1 MEQINTNSNTASTDQ
16 FSLPDFLERCAS
28 KWKWF
33 VLSVLVCMGMGT
45 FYIMRT
51 QPKYQRSMEVLVK
64 DQEGGGGAADIAG
77 AFSSL
82 GLVSSNTNVY
92 NELISLL
99 SPAVMY
105 EVVEKLGLD
114 INYALKGFPRGTTLY
129 GSNLPMLVKFSD
141 LKEQQSASFRMDVAP
156 DGSARLYKFV
166 AHLPEGKVKYDDEV
180 RLAPGFQSAKTPV
193 GTILFLKNPRYK
205 APEDDPDKDKTKT
218 YYIGKQSM
226 QNAVEHYNQELK
238 GELAD
243 KDAEV
248 IDLSIKDASVER
260 AVDILNTTLEV
271 YNNNWVDDKN
281 KMAIATSNF
290 IDERLA
296 VIQRELGDVDSEI
309 SVYKSETMIPDLK
322 EAAKLS
328 MQGTHDIDEKILE
341 TNNMLSMATYVKD
354 YVNNPENASKVI
366 PVNTGVGSNQLDVQI
381 TNYNNLLMTRNNLA
395 ANSSA
400 NNPIVAEYDVQL
412 RGMREAIVKAIN
424 TQVVSLSAALRN
436 AQGAKGNL
444 QGQLSASP
452 TQAKHLLGIE
462 RQQMVKQSL
471 YLYLLQKREENELT
485 QTFTAN
491 NTRVITPPMGSL
503 RPVSPKKSM
512 ILAVTFL
519 LGLIIPGA
527 AIYMRMVSDNKVRT
541 RKDLKRMNTPFIGEI
556 PFFGRKKYFEKARKL
571 FGIKKSKKGKH
582 ELEKVRMAVSAG
594 NRDILNESFRV
605 IRGSIDFM
613 MNKNAS
619 ENVIMLTS
627 FNPGSGKSFISYNIA
642 ASFAIKGKS
651 VIVVDCDLRHGSTS
665 QFVGMPPKG
674 ISNYLTG
681 NTDDWRKLV
690 VPVNGV
696 DGMFVMPIGH
706 RPPNPAELLDTDRLG
721 ALISELSKSYDYV
734 FLDCPPVD
742 IVVDTQI
749 IEKHVHRTIFVV
761 RAGLLE
767 KGAVADIDT
776 LYDTKRF
783 KHMSVILNG
792 TPQSQTRYGTYGGS
806 YYGSAIDE

>member
-1 MEQINTNSNTASTDQ
+1 MEQNNANSSSAPAEQ
-16 FSLPDFLERCAS
+16 FSLPDFLEHCAS

-33 VLSVLVCMGMGT
+33 VLSVIFFTGVGFLYV
-45 FYIMRT
+45 MRA
-51 QPKYQRSMEVLVK
+51 QPKYERSMEILVK
-64 DQEGGGGAADIAG
+64 DQEGGGAASDIAG

-114 INYALKGFPRGTTLY
+114 ISYTQKGFPRGTTLY

-193 GTILFLKNPRYK
+193 GTVLFIKNPRYR
-205 APEDDPDKDKTKT
+205 APESDPDKNKTKT

-226 QNAVEHYNQELK
+226 QNAVEHYNHELK

-281 KMAIATSNF
+281 KMAIATSDF

-296 VIQRELGDVDSEI
+296 VIQRELGDVDTEI
-309 SVYKSETMIPDLK
+309 SEYKAETLIPDIK
-322 EAAKLS
+322 EAARLS
-328 MQGTHDIDEKILE
+328 MKGTHDLDEKMLE
-341 TNNMLSMATYVKD
+341 TNNMLAMANFMKE
-354 YVNNPENASKVI
+354 YVNNPDNASKVI
-366 PVNTGVGSNQLDVQI
+366 PVNTGVGTTQLDMQI
-381 TNYNNLLMTRNNLA
+381 TNYNNMLMTRNNLA
-395 ANSSA
+395 ANSST

-424 TQVVSLSAALRN
+424 TQVLTLSASLRN
-436 AQGAKGNL
+436 TQGAKGNL
-444 QGQLSASP
+444 LGQLQASP
-452 TQAKHLLGIE
+452 TQTKHLLGIE

-491 NTRVITPPMGSL
+491 NIRVITPPMGSF
-503 RPVSPKKSM
+503 RPVSPKKNL

-527 AIYMRMVSDNKVRT
+527 YIYMRMVSDNKVRT

-556 PFFGRKKYFEKARKL
+556 PFFGRKKYFEKVQKL
-571 FGIKKSKKGKH
+571 FGIRSGRKGRH
-582 ELEKVRMAVSAG
+582 ELEKVKMAVSAG

-642 ASFAIKGKS
+642 ASFAIKGKK
-651 VIVVDCDLRHGSTS
+651 VLVVDCDLRHGSAS
-665 QFVGMPPKG
+665 QFVGMPSKG
-674 ISNYLTG
+674 LSNYLTG
-681 NTDDWRKLV
+681 NTDDWHKLV
-690 VPVNGV
+690 VPANEVA
-696 DGMFVMPIGH
+696 GMFVMPIGH
-706 RPPNPAELLDTDRLG
+706 RPPNPAELLDNERLG
-721 ALISELSKSYDYV
+721 TLIKQMSQDYDYV

-761 RAGLLE
+761 RAGLFDKSAL
-767 KGAVADIDT
+767 ADIDA
-776 LYDTKRF
+776 LYDSKRY

-792 TPQSQTRYGTYGGS
+792 TPLSQTRYGTYGGS
-806 YYGSAIDE
+806 YYASATD

>member
-721 ALISELSKSYDYV
+721 VLISELSKSYDYV

>member
-226 QNAVEHYNQELK
+226 QNAVEYYNQELK

-721 ALISELSKSYDYV
+721 VLISELSKSYDYV

>member
-114 INYALKGFPRGTTLY
+114 INYTQKGFPRGTTLY

-156 DGSARLYKFV
+156 DGSARLYRFV

-205 APEDDPDKDKTKT
+205 APEEDPNKDKTKT

-354 YVNNPENASKVI
+354 YVNNPENANKVI

-395 ANSSA
+395 SNSSA

-503 RPVSPKKSM
+503 KPVSPKKSM

-571 FGIKKSKKGKH
+571 FGIRSGRKGRH
-582 ELEKVRMAVSAG
+582 ELEKVKMAVSAG

-665 QFVGMPPKG
+665 QFVGMPSKG